1 MQFSKLQIQELLTN
15 LVSQENGLN
24 ELLGLTL
31 NALML
36 GERSSYLKDS
46 SLKNKGNGYRLGTA
60 FGLGQQIELRIPRD
74 RLGLFKPFALLLL
87 REQES
92 YLREVCFEL
101 YSKGLTTAQTG
112 EVIEKIYG
120 HHYSASTVSHIN
132 QQFYEQMELWRN
144 RQLEEH
150 YLVVYIDAIH
160 QKICRET
167 ISTEAIYVLL
177 GVRED
182 YTREILGLI
191 SIPTESAIGWQQ
203 ALEDIKQRGV
213 KSIGLIV
220 SDNLTGLDN
229 AIPKVYKTQ
238 HQKCVVHLSRNV
250 LAQINY
256 KHKQEVAQDFKE
268 VFNLNL
274 QNDTVAQFTGR
285 MNIFCDKWQKMY
297 PSLVKKLSQ
306 TNMLYYTTYLQY
318 HFTIRRMIYT
328 TNWIERLNRDYRRV
342 LKIRG
347 AMPSVES
354 VLALM
359 SKVSIDRENNLYKYP
374 INNFKFEPSLAKIK
388 IGGRIINQNS
398 STDF

>member
-1 MQFSKLQIQELLTN
+1 MQLSKLQIQEVITN
-15 LVSQENGLN
+15 LVNQEGGLN

-31 NALML
+31 NSLML
-36 GERSSYLKDS
+36 GERTGYLAKFKGS
-46 SLKNKGNGYRLGTA
+46 NKGNGYRLGTA

-120 HHYSASTVSHIN
+120 HHYSAATVSLIN
-132 QQFYEQMELWRN
+132 KQFYEQMSQWRN
-144 RQLEEH
+144 RRLEEH

-177 GVRED
+177 GVKED
-182 YTREILGLI
+182 YTREVIGLL
-191 SIPTESAIGWQQ
+191 SIPTESATGWQQ
-203 ALEDIKQRGV
+203 ALEDIQQRGV

-238 HQKCVVHLSRNV
+238 HQKCVVHLTRNV
-250 LAQINY
+250 LAQVNH
-256 KHKQEVAQDFKE
+256 KHKQEVAEDFKE

-274 QNDTVAQFTGR
+274 QDDTLVQFTNR
-285 MNIFCDKWQKMY
+285 VAIFCHKWQKLY
-297 PSLVKKLSQ
+297 PSLIKKLGQ
-306 TNMLYYTTYLQY
+306 TNMQYYATYLQY
-318 HFTIRRMIYT
+318 HFSIRRMIYT

-374 INNFKFEPSLAKIK
+374 INNFKFAPNLAKQK
-388 IGGRIINQNS
+388 S
-398 STDF
+398 VEEP